1 MQIAYLGLGSNIG
14 DKKKYL
20 YDALQLLNRH
30 EGIGITRVS
39 SLYETEPWGYKE
51 QDLFMNLVVEIET
64 SLNPFGLLEVC
75 QLIESDLGRI
85 REMKWGPRV
94 IDVDILLYGKENIMT
109 ERLVVPHPYMT
120 DRDFV
125 MIPLAEINPQYK
137 IKGKQAHEWSKKFNA
152 MAIKKVSHS
161 LGE

>member
-30 EGIGITRVS
+30 EGIRITRVS

-64 SLNPFGLLEVC
+64 SLNPFELLEVC

-109 ERLVVPHPYMT
+109 ERLIVPHPYMT

-125 MIPLAEINPQYK
+125 MIPLAEINPQYT

-152 MAIKKVSHS
+152 MAIKKVSHT

>member
-1 MQIAYLGLGSNIG
+1 
-14 DKKKYL
+14 
-20 YDALQLLNRH
+20 
-30 EGIGITRVS
+30 
-39 SLYETEPWGYKE
+39 
-51 QDLFMNLVVEIET
+51 
-64 SLNPFGLLEVC
+64 
-75 QLIESDLGRI
+75 
-85 REMKWGPRV
+85 
-94 IDVDILLYGKENIMT
+94 
-109 ERLVVPHPYMT
+109 MT

>member
-1 MQIAYLGLGSNIG
+1 MSAKFVLTFSSV
-14 DKKKYL
+14 
-20 YDALQLLNRH
+20 
-30 EGIGITRVS
+30 GIT
-39 SLYETEPWGYKE
+39 
-51 QDLFMNLVVEIET
+51 I
-64 SLNPFGLLEVC
+64 LNVTGNHLW
-75 QLIESDLGRI
+75 QI
-85 REMKWGPRV
+85 RML
-94 IDVDILLYGKENIMT
+94 LLYGKENIMT

-152 MAIKKVSHS
+152 MAIKKVSHT